1 MAKKKSKGQ
10 KAAERAAREEEE
22 RRFQEESLILDNEAA
37 GYKKLQDEKDTVVRN
52 RMLEDELVRVQNE
65 NRKLREQVK
74 QLQQQQQRGTTT
86 TTTTTTSDAPPT
98 APTEDAS
105 NVEADDGSSDT
116 PLPVPSEKEA
126 VEEEPDVAV
135 PDEKY
140 ASPPRHGEEDS
151 RISKYKERSDRY
163 KYLYLLAEK
172 RLKIEKEKN
181 ANSGRNDIANELEQ
195 RTQSSGPNDIANE
208 LEERKKDIAAWEVG
222 YAALVRQFKNE
233 KQLAENAKRQ
243 AAAHYESFK
252 GQMARADELMKEAT
266 QKAEEANMQ
275 AGRLEKKL
283 KRKIEQRDTANMHA
297 ANLEADNKRLRSAIK
312 ELVTRPALPASTTD
326 AVNCDE
332 PTTQLQP
339 QPTTRLQLRSV
350 EPRRDPTPPW
360 RK

>member
-1 MAKKKSKGQ
+1 MK
-10 KAAERAAREEEE
+10 
-22 RRFQEESLILDNEAA
+22 
-37 GYKKLQDEKDTVVRN
+37 
-52 RMLEDELVRVQNE
+52 
-65 NRKLREQVK
+65 RK
-74 QLQQQQQRGTTT
+74 
-86 TTTTTTSDAPPT
+86 
-98 APTEDAS
+98 
-105 NVEADDGSSDT
+105 
-116 PLPVPSEKEA
+116 
-126 VEEEPDVAV
+126 
-135 PDEKY
+135 
-140 ASPPRHGEEDS
+140 
-151 RISKYKERSDRY
+151 
-163 KYLYLLAEK
+163 
-172 RLKIEKEKN
+172 KN
-181 ANSGRNDIANELEQ
+181 ANGGR
-195 RTQSSGPNDIANE
+195 NDIANE
-208 LEERKKDIAAWEVG
+208 LEERKKEIAAWEAG
-222 YAALVRQFKNE
+222 YKALVRQFNNE
-233 KQLAENAKRQ
+233 KQLAEYTRRQ

-252 GQMARADELMKEAT
+252 GQMARADKLMEEAT